1 MNDLN
6 AFEELDR
13 RARIAAADVHTRA
26 SARPVPPFEP
36 SVLPT
41 VPRTVNGTAARS
53 GRSPRPLLAVA
64 AIVVL
69 VVGAAVWVAN
79 RPDDDQG
86 PADQVTTGTNRPFVA
101 GDGLPDGFKV
111 IGAAEIGSIAGATGL
126 GEGYG
131 PLDVYGPDL
140 DDPRLGVTVTGEAA
154 WVGEDTTRVPVG
166 DRTGQF
172 EAGGIAEGVD
182 SLTIPVGSDAGGP
195 SLVVFGRGLG
205 RDGLVAI
212 AEHTEVAGT
221 KATVD
226 AAALPKGWTLLGSS
240 PYGVTDLTP
249 MGALRGASAAKA
261 AIAIYS
267 RDSRGQEMITIQ
279 SEARPAGLDVSR
291 LVQTDVEQIDVGGHE
306 ATVGRVTGPL
316 VGDGVDAWVVRW
328 EERPGELLTVSG
340 VSLSRDQVLAVAR
353 GVQPVDPKAWKDLLH
368 RTQLGEL
375 NDQAEGAVELG
386 RGEFADGTPWILRL
400 YPGDSGDGRTDSV
413 DLSVALTGDSSSGS
427 TGSSSETGSQ
437 IDENGN
443 PVPTD
448 PVTFPTILTMSK
460 GGRVFIAGLVGT
472 PGTTRVHLQ
481 GPAGV
486 GSVDATVVTA
496 EGRTGWVAEL
506 DRPFTEVVAY
516 DSAGKELGRHGVPAV
531 DGQGQV
537 TYPDQ
542 PTTSVGG

>member
-26 SARPVPPFEP
+26 SARPVPPFEAN
-36 SVLPT
+36 VVPT
-41 VPRTVNGTAARS
+41 ANGTAARS
-53 GRSPRPLLAVA
+53 GRSSRPLLAVA

-79 RPDDDQG
+79 RPDRDQG
-86 PADQVTTGTNRPFVA
+86 PADQVTTGSNRPFVA
-101 GDGLPDGFKV
+101 GAGLPDGFKV
-111 IGAAEIGSIAGATGL
+111 IGAAEIGSMSGTTGL

-131 PLDVYGPDL
+131 PLDVYGPTI
-140 DDPRLGVTVTGEAA
+140 DDPRLGVTVVGEAA
-154 WVGEDTTRVPVG
+154 WQGEGTTAVPVG
-166 DRTGQF
+166 DRTGRF
-172 EAGGIAEGVD
+172 EADGLAPGVD
-182 SLTIPVGSDAGGP
+182 SLTIPIGSDAGGP
-195 SLVVFGRGLG
+195 ALVVFGRGLG

-212 AEHTEVAGT
+212 AERTKVAGT

-226 AAALPKGWTLLGSS
+226 AAALSNGWTLLGSS

-267 RDSRGQEMITIQ
+267 RDTRGQEMITIQ

-291 LVQTDVEQIDVGGHE
+291 LVQTDVEQVDVGGRD

-353 GVQPVDPKAWKDLLH
+353 GVQPADPDEWKDLLH

-375 NDQAEGAVELG
+375 SGEAEGSVELG
-386 RGEFADGTPWILRL
+386 RGAFADGTPWILRL
-400 YPGDSGDGRTDSV
+400 YPGDTGDGRTDSI

-427 TGSSSETGSQ
+427 NSSSQTGTA
-437 IDENGN
+437 IDDDGN
-443 PVPTD
+443 PVPAD
-448 PVTFPTILTMSK
+448 PPAFPTIVTMSK
-460 GGRVFIAGLVGT
+460 GGRVFIAGLVGA
-472 PGTTRVHLQ
+472 PGTTRVQLQ

-506 DRPFTEVVAY
+506 DQPFTEVVAY
-516 DSAGKELGRHGVPAV
+516 DSAGEELGRHEVPAL

-537 TYPDQ
+537 TYPDG
-542 PTTSVGG
+542 PTTTEGG